1 MKKSFLVQ
9 MLGYWGRGATIQEAA
24 LNCSKAGASGKDI
37 TVIDLFTNPTTEP
50 EPRITS
56 GGMMYEAAAGS
67 DRIRIAKGI
76 KLSVLLKLT
85 E

>member
-1 MKKSFLVQ
+1 
-9 MLGYWGRGATIQEAA
+9 
-24 LNCSKAGASGKDI
+24 
-37 TVIDLFTNPTTEP
+37 
-50 EPRITS
+50 
-56 GGMMYEAAAGS
+56 MMYEAAAGS

>member
-1 MKKSFLVQ
+1 
-9 MLGYWGRGATIQEAA
+9 MLGFWGRGDTIVKAA
-24 LNCSKAGASGKDI
+24 EQCRKAGANGKDI
-37 TVIDLFTNPTTEP
+37 TVIDLFTNPTTDP

-67 DRIRIAKGI
+67 ERIRIAKGI